1 MHELHDKAIKSA
13 LSGDWE
19 GAVEY
24 NLEILSES
32 PQNIPALNR
41 LGRAYTELGQK
52 EAAKDSYEQVL
63 KIDKYDTIATKNL
76 KLLPH
81 QKNNMASVILSNE
94 DFIEL
99 PGLTKSTLLI
109 KVASRDILLS
119 LVCKQRLS
127 LSPRTRLVA
136 IMTDE
141 NICIGCLPDDLS
153 LKLNELIK
161 DGYEYSACL
170 KGASDNTA
178 TIFIREIKRPK
189 RPAAG
194 ATFSRANLIN
204 KSIKSHKKSH
214 VKPVPKAAPKPA
226 TKAKVATKS
235 KPKTTPKPKSK
246 KSK

>member
-19 GAVEY
+19 AAVEY

-52 EAAKDSYEQVL
+52 EAAKDAYDQVL

-81 QKNNMASVILSNE
+81 QKNNMASVILSDE

-99 PGLTKSTLLI
+99 PGFTKSTMLI

-119 LVCKQRLS
+119 LVCKQRLT
-127 LSPRTRLVA
+127 LAPRTRLVA
-136 IMTDE
+136 IMTDD

-189 RPAAG
+189 RPSAG
-194 ATFSRANLIN
+194 ATFSRANLV
-204 KSIKSHKKSH
+204 S
-214 VKPVPKAAPKPA
+214 
-226 TKAKVATKS
+226 
-235 KPKTTPKPKSK
+235 KSK
-246 KSK
+246 KSYKKHTIKPTQKPIKAKLSKKSK

>member
-1 MHELHDKAIKSA
+1 MHEIHDKAIRAA
-13 LSGDWE
+13 LQGDWE
-19 GAVEY
+19 AAVEF
-24 NLEILSES
+24 NLEIIENS
-32 PQNIPALNR
+32 PQNIGALNR

-52 EAAKDSYEQVL
+52 EAAKDAYEQVL

-81 QKNNMASVILSNE
+81 QKNNMASVALADE

-99 PGLTKSTLLI
+99 PGITKSTLLI

-119 LVCKQRLS
+119 LVCKQKLA
-127 LSPRTRLVA
+127 LVPKTRLVA
-136 IMTDE
+136 IMTDD

-153 LKLNELIK
+153 LKLNELMK
-161 DGYEYSACL
+161 DGYVYSACL

-194 ATFSRANLIN
+194 ATFSRSNQVA
-204 KSIKSHKKSH
+204 KS
-214 VKPVPKAAPKPA
+214 VKHKPA
-226 TKAKVATKS
+226 KI
-235 KPKTTPKPKSK
+235 K